1 MNILRK
7 FSSSLPLQLITM
19 ILVIFLAGD
28 YIPVGIKEFFYTIS
42 VLIKDLL
49 VLALP
54 YIIFAYLFSTLVA
67 LQNGAILFVISLVS
81 CVVFMNFLGLNIAY
95 FVSGLLT
102 EMSGLAP
109 VQVDASRELVSMW
122 RLPVPGVIKAILQ
135 NEHGLILGV
144 LSGIGLGY
152 LNVSGLKEISDQ
164 LKSGASFILN
174 KMFIPVV
181 PFFILGFILKMQ
193 HEGTLAYVLKQY
205 GPVYL
210 LIAAVQIVYLLSLFA
225 IGAKL
230 NPKTWLN
237 YLRNMLPP
245 VITGI
250 STMSSAAALPFSL
263 TAAEQNTKNPL
274 IARSVIPSTVNINL
288 MGDSLG
294 VPLMIIATMVTFGM
308 GIPPY
313 ALFFAFAMQYV
324 MYMFT
329 VAAVPGATIIVMTPV
344 IQEVLGFNAEMVGLA
359 TALYILYDAIGTTMN
374 VLGNG
379 AFAVLFNRI
388 FGKMFSGKAVE
399 AK

>member
-7 FSSSLPLQLITM
+7 FGSSLPLQLITM
-19 ILVIFLAGD
+19 IIVIFLAGD
-28 YIPVGIKEFFYTIS
+28 YFPLGIKEFFYTIS

-67 LQNGAILFVISLVS
+67 LQNGAILFVVTLVTS
-81 CVVFMNFLGLNIAY
+81 VVVMNFLGLNIAY
-95 FVSGLLT
+95 LVSGLLT

-109 VQVDASRELVSMW
+109 VHADASRELMPMW
-122 RLPVPGVIKAILQ
+122 KIPVPAIVSAVFK
-135 NEHGLILGV
+135 NEYGLVLGV
-144 LSGIGLGY
+144 LSGVGLGY
-152 LNVSGLKEISDQ
+152 LKVKELSEVSDRLK
-164 LKSGASFILN
+164 LGASFILN
-174 KMFIPVV
+174 KLFIPVV
-181 PFFILGFILKMQ
+181 PFFILGFLLKMQ

-210 LIAAVQIVYLLSLFA
+210 MIAGVQIVYMMTLFA
-225 IGAKL
+225 LGAKL
-230 NPKTWLN
+230 NPKTWLE

-245 VITGI
+245 VITGV

-263 TAAEQNTKNPL
+263 AAAEKNTRNPL

-294 VPLMIIATMVTFGM
+294 VPLMIIATMVTFGI

-313 ALFFAFAMQYV
+313 SLFLTFAGYYV
-324 MYMFT
+324 MYTFT
-329 VAAVPGATIIVMTPV
+329 VAAVPGATIIVMTPL
-344 IQEVLGFNAEMVGLA
+344 IERLLGFNAEMVGLV
-359 TALYILYDAIGTTMN
+359 TALYILYDAFGTMMN

-379 AFAVLFNRI
+379 AFVVLFNRI
-388 FGKMFSGKAVE
+388 FGQMFSGKAVE

>member
-28 YIPVGIKEFFYTIS
+28 HIPVGIKEFFYTIS

-81 CVVFMNFLGLNIAY
+81 CVVFMNFMGLNIAY
-95 FVSGLLT
+95 FASSLLT

-109 VQVDASRELVSMW
+109 VESDPSRELMAMW
-122 RLPVPGVIKAILQ
+122 KLPVPEFVKAILK

-152 LNVSGLKEISDQ
+152 LKVTGLKEISDR
-164 LKSGASFILN
+164 LKSGAAFILN

-181 PFFILGFILKMQ
+181 PFFILGFILKME
-193 HEGTLAYVLKQY
+193 HEGTLTYVLKQY

-210 LIAAVQIVYLLSLFA
+210 LIAAVQVIYLLSLFA

-230 NPKTWLN
+230 NPKTWLT

-245 VITGI
+245 VITGV

-274 IARSVIPSTVNINL
+274 IARSVIPATVNMNL
-288 MGDSLG
+288 MGDSIG
-294 VPLMIIATMVTFGM
+294 APLMIIATMVTFGL
-308 GIPPY
+308 GTPPY
-313 ALFFAFAMQYV
+313 GLFLGFALWYV

-329 VAAVPGATIIVMTPV
+329 VAAVPGATILVMTPL
-344 IQEVLGFNAEMVGLA
+344 IEKVLGFNAEMVGLA

-379 AFAVLFNRI
+379 AFVVLFNRI
-388 FGKMFSGKAVE
+388 FGNMFSGKAVE

>member
-28 YIPVGIKEFFYTIS
+28 HIPVGIKEFFYTIS

-81 CVVFMNFLGLNIAY
+81 CVVFMNFMGLNIAY
-95 FVSGLLT
+95 FASSLLT

-109 VQVDASRELVSMW
+109 VESDPSRELMAMW
-122 RLPVPGVIKAILQ
+122 KLPVPEFIKAILK

-152 LNVSGLKEISDQ
+152 LKVTGLKEISDR
-164 LKSGASFILN
+164 LKSGAAFILN

-181 PFFILGFILKMQ
+181 PFFILGFILKME
-193 HEGTLAYVLKQY
+193 HEGTLTYVLKQY

-210 LIAAVQIVYLLSLFA
+210 LIAAVQVIYLLSLFA

-230 NPKTWLN
+230 NPKTWLT

-245 VITGI
+245 VITGV

-274 IARSVIPSTVNINL
+274 IARSVIPATVNMNL
-288 MGDSLG
+288 MGDSIG
-294 VPLMIIATMVTFGM
+294 APLMIIATMVTFGL
-308 GIPPY
+308 GIPSY
-313 ALFFAFAMQYV
+313 GLFLGFALWYV

-329 VAAVPGATIIVMTPV
+329 VAAVPGATILVMTPL
-344 IQEVLGFNAEMVGLA
+344 IEKVLGFNAEMVGLA

-379 AFAVLFNRI
+379 AFVVLFNRI
-388 FGKMFSGKAVE
+388 FGKMFSGKTVE

>member
-28 YIPVGIKEFFYTIS
+28 HIPVGIKEFFYTIS

-67 LQNGAILFVISLVS
+67 LQNGAILFVISLVF
-81 CVVFMNFLGLNIAY
+81 CVVFMNFMGLNIAY
-95 FVSGLLT
+95 FVSSLLT

-109 VQVDASRELVSMW
+109 VESDPSRELMSMW
-122 RLPVPGVIKAILQ
+122 KLPVPAFLKAILQ

-152 LNVSGLKEISDQ
+152 LNVKGLKEISDR
-164 LKSGASFILN
+164 LKSGAAFILN

-181 PFFILGFILKMQ
+181 PFFIMGFILKMQ

-210 LIAAVQIVYLLSLFA
+210 LIATVQIVYLLALFA

-230 NPKTWLN
+230 NPKTWLT

-245 VITGI
+245 AITGI

-263 TAAEQNTKNPL
+263 TAAEQNTQNPL

-288 MGDSLG
+288 MGDSMG
-294 VPLMIIATMVTFGM
+294 VPLMIIATMVTFGL

-344 IQEVLGFNAEMVGLA
+344 IQEVL
-359 TALYILYDAIGTTMN
+359 
-374 VLGNG
+374 
-379 AFAVLFNRI
+379 
-388 FGKMFSGKAVE
+388 
-399 AK
+399 

>member
-152 LNVSGLKEISDQ
+152 LNV
-164 LKSGASFILN
+164 N

-344 IQEVLGFNAEMVGLA
+344 IQEVLGFNAEMIGLA